1 MRLVAWIF
9 KRGIGGRTWRAHS
22 GGSLGRRG
30 GSSGG
35 WTCLRLGNGDGG
47 FGGMGEFYR
56 GTMAG
61 EMVVSSW

>member
-1 MRLVAWIF
+1 
-9 KRGIGGRTWRAHS
+9 
-22 GGSLGRRG
+22 
-30 GSSGG
+30 
-35 WTCLRLGNGDGG
+35 LGNGDGG